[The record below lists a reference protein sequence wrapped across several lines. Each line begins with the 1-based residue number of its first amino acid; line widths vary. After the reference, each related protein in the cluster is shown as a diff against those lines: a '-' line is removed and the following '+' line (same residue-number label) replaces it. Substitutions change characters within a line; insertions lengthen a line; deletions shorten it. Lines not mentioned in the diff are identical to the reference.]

1 MSPRDTKTDDSK
13 FETSTEKDRVAE
25 LENEVQFLKDQNK
38 QLMTENITL
47 RTILKDYEEMKTNEN
62 MLLEKLE
69 AATLREQAYEVKLEE
84 INTQCI
90 FMSQQL
96 TKCHEEI
103 QSLTK
108 ENKKIKV
115 DNEMNANHQETKIR
129 LLKEALN
136 KRNEDIKQI
145 EDANDDLIK
154 LLQKWDEKLLKLDE
168 DYKLERIKNEKF
180 EQQLVLKA
188 SKLDLS

>member
-115 DNEMNANHQETKIR
+115 DDEMNANHHNF
-129 LLKEALN
+129 L
-136 KRNEDIKQI
+136 
-145 EDANDDLIK
+145 
-154 LLQKWDEKLLKLDE
+154 
-168 DYKLERIKNEKF
+168 
-180 EQQLVLKA
+180 
-188 SKLDLS
+188 

>member
-25 LENEVQFLKDQNK
+25 LENEVQILKDQNK

-96 TKCHEEI
+96 IKCHEET